1 MSEKKDLKTL
11 LDSEIVTD
19 DRMGR
24 RSSLR
29 MIGAGFL
36 GAAVAAAVGLRPGS
50 AEAQSGPSDSDS
62 GPGEDPPGRGRTG
75 ASDRDAGPNEDR
87 PGHGV
92 CAMRGQSD
100 SDSGPGEDPAGHG
113 RGPCHQ

>member
-1 MSEKKDLKTL
+1 MSEKKDQKTL

-19 DRMGR
+19 ERIGR

-36 GAAVAAAVGLRPGS
+36 GAAVAAAVGIRPDT
-50 AEAQSGPSDSDS
+50 AQAQTGPSDADS
-62 GPGEDPPGRGRTG
+62 GPNEDPPGRGRTG
-75 ASDRDAGPNEDR
+75 YTDRDSGPNEDR

-92 CAMRGQSD
+92 CALRGVSD
-100 SDSGPGEDPAGHG
+100 SDSGPGEDPGGHG
-113 RGPCHQ
+113 RGPCHN